1 MSLTLTEK
9 LIHGHHA
16 AGTLEPGSEIGIR
29 IDQVLTQDATGTLVY
44 MHLEALE
51 LRQAAPDLAVSY
63 VDHNTLQTGPE
74 SADDH
79 RYLAEAAHRFGSVF
93 SGPGQG
99 ICHQVHLENY
109 GRPGLTL
116 VGSDSHTPTAGAL
129 GMLAI
134 GAGGLS
140 VTAVLAGE
148 PLYLDMPR
156 VMQVELL
163 GRLPQWVGGKDVVL
177 ELLRRLGVQ
186 GGRGFVLEYTGSGI
200 ATLPLAARA
209 TVCNMGVE
217 TGSTSS
223 VFPSDD
229 VTRSFL
235 RQQGR
240 ESDWMPL
247 AADEAATYPV
257 TEKIDLDLLEPL
269 VALPHSPD
277 RVVPVREAGNIP
289 VTQVI
294 VGSCTNSAF
303 ADLSLVDAIL
313 AGRQVHPGVELVV
326 APGSRQV
333 VEDLVATGAWSRLS
347 RAGARLLEPACGPC
361 IGMGQV
367 PPSHTASLRTFN
379 RNFRGRCGNP
389 SAGVYLCGPQVAAAT
404 ALKGYLADPRTLGP
418 APCPGAE
425 PPGCLEVRT
434 EAPAAGQAAPTRG
447 PHMAPIP
454 LSPEPPDQLSARVLL
469 QAGDDVSTDDI
480 LPGGNQVLP
489 LRANV
494 PALAAFCFRPLDD
507 QVPHRAASM
516 KNSVI
521 VAGHNYGQGSS
532 REHAALVPSYL
543 GVRAVI
549 ARSFAR
555 IHRSNLINYGIA
567 PLLSAGIE
575 HPLDLPAGTEI
586 TFPHWR
592 RELEN
597 SQAVT
602 ASVPGG
608 PDLSLDLVLSPRERS
623 ILLRGGLLPFLR
635 HKIREV
641 SEPCTE

>member
-1 MSLTLTEK
+1 MALNLTEK
-9 LIHGHHA
+9 LIHDHHV
-16 AGTLEPGSEIGIR
+16 AGTLQPGSEIGLR
-29 IDQVLTQDATGTLVY
+29 IDQALTQDATGTLVY

-51 LRQAAPDLAVSY
+51 LEQTAPELTVSY

-74 SADDH
+74 SSDDH
-79 RYLAEAAHRFGSVF
+79 RYLAEAAHRFGALF

-99 ICHQVHLENY
+99 ICHQIHLERY

-129 GMLAI
+129 GMLAL

-148 PLYLDMPR
+148 PLYLDLPR
-156 VMQVELL
+156 VMQVELN
-163 GRLPQWVGGKDVVL
+163 GCLPEWVGGKDVILQV
-177 ELLRRLGVQ
+177 LRRLGVQ
-186 GGRGFVLEYTGSGI
+186 GGQGFILEYTGAGVGNL
-200 ATLPLAARA
+200 ALAARA
-209 TVCNMGVE
+209 TICNMGVE

-223 VFPSDD
+223 LFPSDN

-240 ESDWMPL
+240 EGDWKPL
-247 AADEAATYPV
+247 GPDEGAAYAI
-257 TEKIDLDLLEPL
+257 TERVDLDALEPL

-277 RVVPVREAGNIP
+277 RVVPVREAGAIP
-289 VTQVI
+289 VSQVI
-294 VGSCTNSAF
+294 VGSCTNSAL
-303 ADLSLVDAIL
+303 ADLSLLDAVL
-313 AGRQVHPGVELVV
+313 AGRQVHPQVDLIV

-333 VEDLVATGAWSRLS
+333 VEGLAASGAWNRLS
-347 RAGARLLEPACGPC
+347 QAGARLLEPACGPC

-367 PPSHTASLRTFN
+367 PPSHNASLRTFN
-379 RNFRGRCGNP
+379 RNFRGRCGNA
-389 SAGVYLCGPQVAAAT
+389 SSGVYLCGPQVAAAT
-404 ALKGYLADPRTLGP
+404 ALNGCLTDPRTLGP
-418 APCPGAE
+418 EPVLAPE
-425 PPGCLEVRT
+425 PARPLQSRPH
-434 EAPAAGQAAPTRG
+434 APAPGRSAPTRG

-454 LSPEPPDQLSARVLL
+454 LPPEPPERLSARVLL
-469 QAGDDVSTDDI
+469 QAGDNVSTDDI

-494 PALAAFCFRPLDD
+494 PALAAYCFQPLDD
-507 QVPHRAASM
+507 QVPQRAADM
-516 KNSVI
+516 ENSVI
-521 VAGHNYGQGSS
+521 IAGDNYGQGSS

-543 GVRAVI
+543 GVRAVM

-567 PLLSAGIE
+567 PLLSAGVDP
-575 HPLDLPAGTEI
+575 PLEVQVGTEI

-592 RELEN
+592 QELE
-597 SQAVT
+597 QGQKVT
-602 ASVPGG
+602 ASLPGR
-608 PDLSLDLVLSPRERS
+608 PKLALDLMLSPRERS

-635 HKIREV
+635 HKSQEV
-641 SEPCTE
+641 SAPCTE